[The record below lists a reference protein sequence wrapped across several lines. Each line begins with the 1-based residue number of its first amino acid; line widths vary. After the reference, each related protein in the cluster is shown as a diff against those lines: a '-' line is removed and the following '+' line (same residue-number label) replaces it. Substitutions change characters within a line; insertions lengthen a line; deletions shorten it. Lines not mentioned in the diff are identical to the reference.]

1 MTVDE
6 AIKRSG
12 TSNILAKG
20 STKKAQQLIR
30 ENEEVLYAIN
40 TNVSIIDNKT
50 TILKNTKGMFSPKN
64 SLNGVIVITN
74 SRVIFCSSIIG
85 NVNVKQMLIKDI
97 TSIDESINGLTK
109 MGQLRI
115 KGITETFSINIYK
128 PKISNELK
136 EFIYKAQEMQKQAN
150 NVIHNDKFNNISSA
164 DEILKFKQLLD
175 EGIITQEEFDR
186 KREDLL
192 RKG

>member
-1 MTVDE
+1 MTVEE

-30 ENEEVLYAIN
+30 ENEEILYAIN

-64 SLNGVIVITN
+64 SLNGVVVITN

-115 KGITETFSINIYK
+115 QGITETFLINIYK
-128 PKISNELK
+128 QKISDELK
-136 EFIYKAQEMQKQAN
+136 EILYKVQETQKQSN
-150 NVIHNDKFNNISSA
+150 NVVHDTKFNNISSA

-175 EGIITQEEFDR
+175 EGIITKEEFEN
-186 KREDLL
+186 KKQELL
-192 RKG
+192 K